1 MNEINLLS
9 IMNNINPSKLSY
21 TDWVQVGMAL
31 KHEGYSAYD
40 WDLWSSKDTER
51 YKSRECYL
59 KWRAFNEQTKINH
72 AKSELRNYM
81 YLLNV
86 CHKYESRIIE
96 LETQLEAVKSSAAPL
111 ILGNSGLTPE
121 ERKNELRDKLQIY
134 LKELALVRYR
144 TDKIKNFLDS
154 LEYSDRVIVTDIYIK
169 NINIENVAM
178 RFYCSERTRRRKVDE
193 LMVKY

>member
-1 MNEINLLS
+1 MIAL
-9 IMNNINPSKLSY
+9 
-21 TDWVQVGMAL
+21 TD
-31 KHEGYSAYD
+31 K
-40 WDLWSSKDTER
+40 
-51 YKSRECYL
+51 
-59 KWRAFNEQTKINH
+59 RAKINH

-96 LETQLEAVKSSAAPL
+96 LETQLEAVKSSSAPL

-134 LKELALVRYR
+134 QKELALVRFR

-169 NINIENVAM
+169 NINIEKVAT
-178 RFYCSERTRRRKVDE
+178 RFYCSERTLRRRVDE
-193 LMVKY
+193 LMVKF